1 MAQLLECSFER
12 SVYHKIR
19 VFEAER
25 VKELYARMLQTSHKL
40 PDFKTR
46 LLELQVTKGDN
57 LPGFRKVRNTSANK
71 VENNGEK
78 GNWIKAYQIEDDVI
92 ETSNQVMKPHLVHV

>member
-25 VKELYARMLQTSHKL
+25 VKELYARMLQTSQVSYDLEMELLHK
-40 PDFKTR
+40 P
-46 LLELQVTKGDN
+46 
-57 LPGFRKVRNTSANK
+57 PP
-71 VENNGEK
+71 
-78 GNWIKAYQIEDDVI
+78 IEIGAVKMI
-92 ETSNQVMKPHLVHV
+92 RTEIPN

>member
-25 VKELYARMLQTSHKL
+25 IKELYARMMHTSHKL

-46 LLELQVTKGDN
+46 LLEL
-57 LPGFRKVRNTSANK
+57 
-71 VENNGEK
+71 
-78 GNWIKAYQIEDDVI
+78 
-92 ETSNQVMKPHLVHV
+92 